1 MRPGNRALL
10 ATFAA
15 VLCAPTIAWLAS
27 EGVVCYEM
35 SATGASSRVEL
46 SEDYY
51 LGFLIFMVVPPVT
64 LAGVT
69 AVWFVVRHWFQPKN
83 PRD

>member
-1 MRPGNRALL
+1 MRPGNRSLL
-10 ATFAA
+10 ATLAA

-27 EGVVCYEM
+27 EGVVSYEM
-35 SATGASSRVEL
+35 SATGASSRAEL

-64 LAGVT
+64 LVGVI
-69 AVWFVVRHWFQPKN
+69 AVWFVVWNWFKPK
-83 PRD
+83 DTKD